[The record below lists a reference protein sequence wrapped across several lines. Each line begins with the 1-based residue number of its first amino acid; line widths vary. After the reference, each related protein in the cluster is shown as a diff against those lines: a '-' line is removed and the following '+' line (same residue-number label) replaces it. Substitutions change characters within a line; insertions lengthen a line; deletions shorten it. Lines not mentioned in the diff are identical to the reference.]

1 MHSSRAQTQNK
12 TPTVTR
18 ELESATRIGGTDKSK
33 NQLDDKGKRGWGS
46 GRKRHWQQQHGRA
59 PAVDL
64 CRLQRQ
70 RLAAEVNGEDR
81 RLWRQAEAAGSG
93 SGSSTCG
100 GSVDRRLRWW
110 RRAMEEKEKAAAAE
124 PSDFVSVLILPLH
137 RCW

>member
-1 MHSSRAQTQNK
+1 MRAS
-12 TPTVTR
+12 
-18 ELESATRIGGTDKSK
+18 ELAALIGGMDKSN
-33 NQLDDKGKRGWGS
+33 NQLEDDSERGRGS
-46 GRKRHWQQQHGRA
+46 GRKRQWQQQHGRA

-81 RLWRQAEAAGSG
+81 RLWRQAEVAGSG
-93 SGSSTCG
+93 SGSGTCG